1 MSSSRRNWLV
11 LVGLAAA
18 VLAADQLSKNIVIR
32 ALQVGESLPV
42 LPPVFA
48 ITRSENTGS
57 AFGFLPNSG
66 DLFLILAI
74 IIVAGLLLFYRR
86 IPPHARLM
94 RIGVAL
100 VCGGAL
106 GNAVDRVV
114 HGAVIDFI
122 HYTLPGVISNIS
134 NLADHAIVL
143 GVVLIVIE
151 SWRSD
156 APKPP
161 PENGERPAEER
172 I

>member
-1 MSSSRRNWLV
+1 MSSSRNNWV
-11 LVGLAAA
+11 LLAALA
-18 VLAADQLSKNIVIR
+18 STVLAADQISKNIIIR
-32 ALQVGESLPV
+32 VLQVGESVPV

-57 AFGFLPNSG
+57 AFGFLPNAG

-74 IIVAGLLLFYRR
+74 VIVAGLLLFYRR
-86 IPPHARLM
+86 IPPRARLT

-106 GNAVDRVV
+106 GNATDRVF

-143 GVVLIVIE
+143 GVILLVIE

-156 APKPP
+156 APAAGSGAP
-161 PENGERPAEER
+161 PEEDR
-172 I
+172 